1 MNNYSKVMRKH
12 GKSFFWASWFLD
24 KNTANKLYA
33 VYALC
38 RRLDDLVD
46 TSNKNS
52 EAYEEIAKIISLSNN
67 TQYNEIFEEFK
78 SIDSNLHPRQDIVIE
93 FLKGQLSDLDF
104 RQPSDLGQLLKY
116 CYRVAG
122 VVGLMI
128 CDVLDIHDSNLR
140 YFAIDFGIA
149 MQLTNICRDIKEDAQ
164 IGRIYLPKNETA
176 SLGIDNFK
184 APSNTDLM
192 IIDGSRDKLIK
203 LADTYYQSGVC
214 GIYQLPK
221 KIKRSFMVASNIYQG
236 IGHKIIRKRCS
247 FNENR
252 VYLSKFEKLNLTFK
266 TVLKRS
272 KFIDRPLHE
281 KNLHTSL
288 HNLPDTDFQ

>member
-1 MNNYSKVMRKH
+1 MSNHSKVMQRH

-24 KNTANKLYA
+24 KNTANKLFA

-46 TSNKNS
+46 TSNKSS
-52 EAYEEIAKIISLSNN
+52 EAKKEITKIISHINN
-67 TQYNEIFEEFK
+67 NQYKETFEEFK
-78 SIDSNLHPRQDIVIE
+78 SIDSTFHPKKNIINE

-104 RQPSDLGQLLKY
+104 KQPADLGQLLKY

-128 CDVLDIHDSNLR
+128 CDVLDIHDSRLR

-149 MQLTNICRDIKEDAQ
+149 MQLTNISRDIKEDAQ

-176 SLGIDNFK
+176 SLEIDNFK
-184 APSNTDLM
+184 APTKTDLM
-192 IIDGSRDKLIK
+192 IINGARDKLIK
-203 LADTYYQSGVC
+203 LADQYYQSGVC
-214 GIYQLPK
+214 GINQLPK

-236 IGHKIIRKRCS
+236 IGHKIIQKNSS
-247 FNENR
+247 FNEHR
-252 VYLSKFEKLNLTFK
+252 IFLSKLEKLNLTIK
-266 TVLKRS
+266 TLLKLS
-272 KFIDRPLHE
+272 NVIERPLHE
-281 KNLHTSL
+281 TKLHASL
-288 HNLPDTDFQ
+288 HDLPDTNF

>member
-1 MNNYSKVMRKH
+1 MQEH

-24 KNTANKLYA
+24 KNTANKLFT

-46 TSNKNS
+46 TSNKKS
-52 EAYEEIAKIISLSNN
+52 EAKEEIARVISLTNN
-67 TQYNEIFEEFK
+67 NQYKETFEEFK
-78 SIDSNLHPRQDIVIE
+78 SIDRHLHPRQDIIIE

-104 RQPSDLGQLLKY
+104 RQPNDLGQLLKY

-128 CDVLDIHDSNLR
+128 CDVLDIRDSKLR

-176 SLGIDNFK
+176 SLAIGNFRS
-184 APSNTDLM
+184 PSNTDL
-192 IIDGSRDKLIK
+192 IIINSSRDKLIK
-203 LADTYYQSGVC
+203 LADEYYQSGMY
-214 GIYQLPK
+214 GINQLPI
-221 KIKRSFMVASNIYQG
+221 KIKRSFRVASNIYQG
-236 IGHKIIRKRCS
+236 IGHKIIKKRCS
-247 FNENR
+247 FNEQR
-252 VYLSKFEKLNLTFK
+252 VYLSKFEKLNLTIK
-266 TVLKRS
+266 TFLKRS
-272 KFIDRPLHE
+272 KSIDRPLHE
-281 KNLHTSL
+281 KKLHASL
-288 HNLPDTDFQ
+288 QNLPDTDL

>member
-1 MNNYSKVMRKH
+1 MQEH

-24 KNTANKLYA
+24 KNTANKLFT

-52 EAYEEIAKIISLSNN
+52 EAKEEIARVISLTNN
-67 TQYNEIFEEFK
+67 NQYKETFEEFK
-78 SIDSNLHPRQDIVIE
+78 SIDRHLHPRQDIIIE

-104 RQPSDLGQLLKY
+104 RQPNDLGQLLKY

-128 CDVLDIHDSNLR
+128 CDVLDIGDSKLR

-176 SLGIDNFK
+176 SLAIGNFRS
-184 APSNTDLM
+184 PSNTDL
-192 IIDGSRDKLIK
+192 IIINSSRDKLIK
-203 LADTYYQSGVC
+203 LADEYYQSGMY
-214 GIYQLPK
+214 GINQLPL
-221 KIKRSFMVASNIYQG
+221 KIKRSFRVASNIYQG
-236 IGHKIIRKRCS
+236 IGHKIIKKRCS
-247 FNENR
+247 FNEQR
-252 VYLSKFEKLNLTFK
+252 VYLSKFEKLNLTIK
-266 TVLKRS
+266 TFLKRS
-272 KFIDRPLHE
+272 KSIDRPLHE
-281 KNLHTSL
+281 KKLHASL
-288 HNLPDTDFQ
+288 QNLPDTDL

>member
-1 MNNYSKVMRKH
+1 MQEH

-24 KNTANKLYA
+24 KNTANKLFA

-46 TSNKNS
+46 TSNENT
-52 EAYEEIAKIISLSNN
+52 EAKEEIARVISLTNN
-67 TQYNEIFEEFK
+67 NQYKETFEEFK
-78 SIDSNLHPRQDIVIE
+78 SIDSKLHPRQDIIIE

-104 RQPSDLGQLLKY
+104 RQPNDLGQLLKY

-128 CDVLDIHDSNLR
+128 CDVLDIRDSKLR

-176 SLGIDNFK
+176 SLAIGNFRS
-184 APSNTDLM
+184 PSNTDL
-192 IIDGSRDKLIK
+192 IIINSSRDKLIK
-203 LADTYYQSGVC
+203 LADEYYQSGMY
-214 GIYQLPK
+214 GINQLPI
-221 KIKRSFMVASNIYQG
+221 KIKRSFRVASNIYQG
-236 IGHKIIRKRCS
+236 IGHKILQKGCS
-247 FNENR
+247 FNEQR
-252 VYLSKFEKLNLTFK
+252 VYLSKFEKLNLTIK
-266 TVLKRS
+266 TFLKRS
-272 KFIDRPLHE
+272 KSIDRPLHQ
-281 KNLHTSL
+281 KKLHASL
-288 HNLPDTDFQ
+288 QNLPDTDL

>member
-1 MNNYSKVMRKH
+1 MQEH

-24 KNTANKLYA
+24 KNTANKLFT

-46 TSNKNS
+46 TSNKKS
-52 EAYEEIAKIISLSNN
+52 EAKEEIARVISLTNN
-67 TQYNEIFEEFK
+67 NQYKETFEEFK
-78 SIDSNLHPRQDIVIE
+78 SIDRHLHPRQDIIIE

-104 RQPSDLGQLLKY
+104 RQPNDLGQLLKY

-128 CDVLDIHDSNLR
+128 CDVLDIGDSKLR

-176 SLGIDNFK
+176 SLAIGNFRS
-184 APSNTDLM
+184 PSNTDL
-192 IIDGSRDKLIK
+192 IIINSSRDKLIK
-203 LADTYYQSGVC
+203 LADEYYQSGMY
-214 GIYQLPK
+214 GINQLPI
-221 KIKRSFMVASNIYQG
+221 KIKRSFRVASNIYQG
-236 IGHKIIRKRCS
+236 IGHKIIKKRCS
-247 FNENR
+247 FNEQR
-252 VYLSKFEKLNLTFK
+252 VYLSKFEKLNLTIK
-266 TVLKRS
+266 TFLKRS
-272 KFIDRPLHE
+272 KSIDRPLHE
-281 KNLHTSL
+281 KKLHASL
-288 HNLPDTDFQ
+288 QNLPDTDL

>member
-1 MNNYSKVMRKH
+1 MNNYSKVMQEH

-24 KNTANKLYA
+24 KNTANKLFT

-46 TSNKNS
+46 TSNENS
-52 EAYEEIAKIISLSNN
+52 EAKEEIARVISLTNN
-67 TQYNEIFEEFK
+67 NQYKETFEEFK
-78 SIDSNLHPRQDIVIE
+78 RIDSKLHPRQDIITE

-104 RQPSDLGQLLKY
+104 RQPNDLGQLLKY

-128 CDVLDIHDSNLR
+128 CDVLDIRDSKLR

-176 SLGIDNFK
+176 SLAIGNFK
-184 APSNTDLM
+184 SPSNTDL
-192 IIDGSRDKLIK
+192 IIINSSRDKLIK
-203 LADTYYQSGVC
+203 LADKYYQSGMY
-214 GIYQLPK
+214 GINQLPI
-221 KIKRSFMVASNIYQG
+221 KIKRSFRVASNIYQG
-236 IGHKIIRKRCS
+236 IGHKILQKRCS
-247 FNENR
+247 FNEQR
-252 VYLSKFEKLNLTFK
+252 VYLSKFEKLSLTIK
-266 TVLKRS
+266 TFLKRS
-272 KFIDRPLHE
+272 KFIDRPLHQ
-281 KNLHTSL
+281 KKLHASL
-288 HNLPDTDFQ
+288 QNLPDTDH

>member
-1 MNNYSKVMRKH
+1 MQEH

-24 KNTANKLYA
+24 KNTANKLFT

-46 TSNKNS
+46 TSNENS
-52 EAYEEIAKIISLSNN
+52 EAKEEIARVISLTNN
-67 TQYNEIFEEFK
+67 NQYKETFEEFK
-78 SIDSNLHPRQDIVIE
+78 SIDSKLHPRQDIIIE

-104 RQPSDLGQLLKY
+104 RQPNDLDQLLKY

-128 CDVLDIHDSNLR
+128 CDVLDIRDSKLR

-176 SLGIDNFK
+176 SLAIGNFK
-184 APSNTDLM
+184 SPSNTDL
-192 IIDGSRDKLIK
+192 IIINSSRDKLIK
-203 LADTYYQSGVC
+203 LADKYYQSGMY
-214 GIYQLPK
+214 GINQLPI
-221 KIKRSFMVASNIYQG
+221 KIKRSFRVASNIYQG
-236 IGHKIIRKRCS
+236 IGHKILQKRCS
-247 FNENR
+247 FNEQR
-252 VYLSKFEKLNLTFK
+252 VYLSKFEKLSLTIK
-266 TVLKRS
+266 TFLKRS
-272 KFIDRPLHE
+272 KFIDRPLHQ
-281 KNLHTSL
+281 KKLHASL
-288 HNLPDTDFQ
+288 QNLPDTDH

>member
-1 MNNYSKVMRKH
+1 MNNHSKVMQEH

-24 KNTANKLYA
+24 KNTANKLFA

-46 TSNKNS
+46 TSNRNA
-52 EAYEEIAKIISLSNN
+52 EAKEEIARVISLTNN
-67 TQYNEIFEEFK
+67 NQYKETFEELK
-78 SIDSNLHPRQDIVIE
+78 SLDSKLHPRQDIIIE

-104 RQPSDLGQLLKY
+104 RQPKDLGQLMKY

-128 CDVLDIHDSNLR
+128 CDVLDIHDSKLR

-164 IGRIYLPKNETA
+164 IGRIYLPKNETI
-176 SLGIDNFK
+176 SLGINNFRS
-184 APSNTDLM
+184 PSNTDL
-192 IIDGSRDKLIK
+192 IIINSSRDKLIK
-203 LADTYYQSGVC
+203 LADEYYQSGIC
-214 GIYQLPK
+214 GINQLPK

-236 IGHKIIRKRCS
+236 IGHKILKKRYS
-247 FNENR
+247 FNEQR
-252 VYLSKFEKLNLTFK
+252 VYLSKFEKLNLTIK
-266 TVLKRS
+266 TFLKRS
-272 KFIDRPLHE
+272 KFIEKPMHE
-281 KNLHTSL
+281 KKLHASL
-288 HNLPDTDFQ
+288 QNLPDIDL

>member
-1 MNNYSKVMRKH
+1 MQKH

-24 KNTANKLYA
+24 KNTANKLFT

-46 TSNKNS
+46 TSNENS
-52 EAYEEIAKIISLSNN
+52 EAKEEIARVISLTNN
-67 TQYNEIFEEFK
+67 NQYKETFEEFK
-78 SIDSNLHPRQDIVIE
+78 SIDSKLHPRQDIIIE

-104 RQPSDLGQLLKY
+104 RQPNDLDQLLKY

-128 CDVLDIHDSNLR
+128 CDVLDIRDSKLR

-176 SLGIDNFK
+176 SLAIGNFK
-184 APSNTDLM
+184 SPSNTDL
-192 IIDGSRDKLIK
+192 IIINSSRDKLIK
-203 LADTYYQSGVC
+203 LADKYYQSGMY
-214 GIYQLPK
+214 GINQLPI
-221 KIKRSFMVASNIYQG
+221 KIKRSFRVASNIYQG
-236 IGHKIIRKRCS
+236 IGHKILQKRCS
-247 FNENR
+247 FNEQR
-252 VYLSKFEKLNLTFK
+252 VYLSKFEKLNLTIK
-266 TVLKRS
+266 TFLKRS
-272 KFIDRPLHE
+272 KSIDRPLHQ
-281 KNLHTSL
+281 KKLHASL
-288 HNLPDTDFQ
+288 QNLPDTDL

>member
-1 MNNYSKVMRKH
+1 MQEH

-24 KNTANKLYA
+24 KNTANKLFA

-46 TSNKNS
+46 TSNRNS
-52 EAYEEIAKIISLSNN
+52 EAKEEIAKVISLTNN
-67 TQYNEIFEEFK
+67 NQYKETFEEFE
-78 SIDSNLHPRQDIVIE
+78 SIDSKLHPRQDIIIE

-104 RQPSDLGQLLKY
+104 RQPNDLGQLLKY

-128 CDVLDIHDSNLR
+128 CDVLDIRDSKLR

-176 SLGIDNFK
+176 SLAIGNFRS
-184 APSNTDLM
+184 PSNTDLM
-192 IIDGSRDKLIK
+192 IINSSRDKLIK
-203 LADTYYQSGVC
+203 LADRYYQSGIY
-214 GIYQLPK
+214 GINQLPK

-236 IGHKIIRKRCS
+236 IGHKIIQKRCS
-247 FNENR
+247 FNEQR
-252 VYLSKFEKLNLTFK
+252 VYLSIFEKLNLTIK
-266 TVLKRS
+266 TFLKRP
-272 KFIDRPLHE
+272 KFINRPLHE
-281 KNLHTSL
+281 KKLHAL
-288 HNLPDTDFQ
+288 LQDLPDIDF

>member
-1 MNNYSKVMRKH
+1 MNNYSKVMQEH

-24 KNTANKLYA
+24 KNTANKLFA

-46 TSNKNS
+46 TSNRNS
-52 EAYEEIAKIISLSNN
+52 EAKEEIAKVISLTNN
-67 TQYNEIFEEFK
+67 NQYKETFEEFE
-78 SIDSNLHPRQDIVIE
+78 SIDSKLHPRQDIIIE

-104 RQPSDLGQLLKY
+104 RQPNDLGQLLKY

-128 CDVLDIHDSNLR
+128 CDVLDIRDSKLR

-176 SLGIDNFK
+176 SLAIGNFRS
-184 APSNTDLM
+184 PSNTDLM
-192 IIDGSRDKLIK
+192 IINSSRDKLIK
-203 LADTYYQSGVC
+203 LADRYYQSGIY
-214 GIYQLPK
+214 GINQLPK

-236 IGHKIIRKRCS
+236 IGHKIIQKRCS
-247 FNENR
+247 FNEQR
-252 VYLSKFEKLNLTFK
+252 VYLSIFEKLNLTIK
-266 TVLKRS
+266 TFLKRP
-272 KFIDRPLHE
+272 KFINRPLHE
-281 KNLHTSL
+281 KKLHAL
-288 HNLPDTDFQ
+288 LQDLPDIDF

>member
-1 MNNYSKVMRKH
+1 MNNYSKVMQEH

-24 KNTANKLYA
+24 KNTANKLFT

-46 TSNKNS
+46 TSNENS
-52 EAYEEIAKIISLSNN
+52 EAKEEIARVISLTNN
-67 TQYNEIFEEFK
+67 NQYKETFKEFK
-78 SIDSNLHPRQDIVIE
+78 SIDTHLHPRQDIIIE

-104 RQPSDLGQLLKY
+104 RQPKDLGQLLKY

-128 CDVLDIHDSNLR
+128 CDVLDIRDSKLR

-176 SLGIDNFK
+176 SLKINNFRS
-184 APSNTDLM
+184 PSNTDL
-192 IIDGSRDKLIK
+192 IIINSSRDKLIK
-203 LADTYYQSGVC
+203 LADEYYQSGMY
-214 GIYQLPK
+214 GINQLPI
-221 KIKRSFMVASNIYQG
+221 KIKRSFRVASNIYQG
-236 IGHKIIRKRCS
+236 IGHKILQKRCS
-247 FNENR
+247 FNEQR
-252 VYLSKFEKLNLTFK
+252 VYLSKFEKLNLTIK
-266 TVLKRS
+266 TFLKRS
-272 KFIDRPLHE
+272 KSIDRPLHE
-281 KNLHTSL
+281 KKLHVSL
-288 HNLPDTDFQ
+288 QNLPDINF

>member
-1 MNNYSKVMRKH
+1 MQEH

-24 KNTANKLYA
+24 KNTANKLFT

-46 TSNKNS
+46 TSNENS
-52 EAYEEIAKIISLSNN
+52 EAKEEIARVISLTNN
-67 TQYNEIFEEFK
+67 NQYKETFEEFK
-78 SIDSNLHPRQDIVIE
+78 SIDSKLHPRQDIIIE

-104 RQPSDLGQLLKY
+104 RQPNDLGQLLKY

-128 CDVLDIHDSNLR
+128 CDVLDIRDSKLR

-176 SLGIDNFK
+176 SLAIGNFK
-184 APSNTDLM
+184 SPSNTDL
-192 IIDGSRDKLIK
+192 IIINSSRDKLIK
-203 LADTYYQSGVC
+203 LADEYYQSGMN
-214 GIYQLPK
+214 GINQLPI
-221 KIKRSFMVASNIYQG
+221 KIKRSFRVASNIYQG
-236 IGHKIIRKRCS
+236 IGHKILQKRCS
-247 FNENR
+247 FNEQR
-252 VYLSKFEKLNLTFK
+252 VYLSKSEKLNLTIK
-266 TVLKRS
+266 TFLKRS
-272 KFIDRPLHE
+272 KSIDRPLHQ
-281 KNLHTSL
+281 KKLHASL
-288 HNLPDTDFQ
+288 KNLPDTDL

>member
-1 MNNYSKVMRKH
+1 MNNYSKVMQEH

-24 KNTANKLYA
+24 KNTANKLFT

-46 TSNKNS
+46 TSNKKS
-52 EAYEEIAKIISLSNN
+52 EAKEEIARVISLTNN
-67 TQYNEIFEEFK
+67 NQYKETFEEFK
-78 SIDSNLHPRQDIVIE
+78 SIDRHLHPRQDIIIE

-104 RQPSDLGQLLKY
+104 RQPNDLGQLLKY

-128 CDVLDIHDSNLR
+128 CDVLDIGDSKLR

-176 SLGIDNFK
+176 SLAIGNFRS
-184 APSNTDLM
+184 PSNTDL
-192 IIDGSRDKLIK
+192 IIINSSRDKLIK
-203 LADTYYQSGVC
+203 LADEYYQSGMY
-214 GIYQLPK
+214 GINQLPL
-221 KIKRSFMVASNIYQG
+221 KIKRSFRVASNIYQG
-236 IGHKIIRKRCS
+236 IGHKIIKKRCS
-247 FNENR
+247 FNEQR
-252 VYLSKFEKLNLTFK
+252 VYLSKFEKLNLTIK
-266 TVLKRS
+266 TFLKHS
-272 KFIDRPLHE
+272 KSIDRPLHE
-281 KNLHTSL
+281 KKLHASL
-288 HNLPDTDFQ
+288 QNLPDTDL

>member
-1 MNNYSKVMRKH
+1 MNNYSKVMQEH

-24 KNTANKLYA
+24 KNTANKLFA

-46 TSNKNS
+46 TSNENT
-52 EAYEEIAKIISLSNN
+52 EAKEEIARIISLTNN
-67 TQYNEIFEEFK
+67 NKYKETFEEFK
-78 SIDSNLHPRQDIVIE
+78 SIDSHLYPRQDIIIE

-104 RQPSDLGQLLKY
+104 RQPQDLGQLMKY

-128 CDVLDIHDSNLR
+128 CDVLDIRDSKLR

-176 SLGIDNFK
+176 SLEINNFRS
-184 APSNTDLM
+184 PSNTDL
-192 IIDGSRDKLIK
+192 IIINSSRDKLIK
-203 LADTYYQSGVC
+203 LADEYYQSGMY
-214 GIYQLPK
+214 GINQLPI
-221 KIKRSFMVASNIYQG
+221 KIKRSFRVASNIYQG
-236 IGHKIIRKRCS
+236 IGHKILQKRCS
-247 FNENR
+247 FNEQR
-252 VYLSKFEKLNLTFK
+252 VYLSKFEKLSLTIK
-266 TVLKRS
+266 TFLKRS
-272 KFIDRPLHE
+272 KFIDRPLHQ
-281 KNLHTSL
+281 KKLHASL
-288 HNLPDTDFQ
+288 QNLPDTDL

>member
-1 MNNYSKVMRKH
+1 MNNYSKVMQEH

-24 KNTANKLYA
+24 KNTANKLFT

-46 TSNKNS
+46 TSNENS
-52 EAYEEIAKIISLSNN
+52 EAKEEIARVISLTNN
-67 TQYNEIFEEFK
+67 NQYKETFEEFK
-78 SIDSNLHPRQDIVIE
+78 RIDSKLHPRQDIIIE

-104 RQPSDLGQLLKY
+104 RQPNDLDQLLKY

-128 CDVLDIHDSNLR
+128 CDVLDIRDSKLR

-176 SLGIDNFK
+176 SLAIGNFK
-184 APSNTDLM
+184 SPSNTDL
-192 IIDGSRDKLIK
+192 IIINSSRDKLIK
-203 LADTYYQSGVC
+203 LADKYYQSGMY
-214 GIYQLPK
+214 GINQLPI
-221 KIKRSFMVASNIYQG
+221 KIKRSFRVASNIYQG
-236 IGHKIIRKRCS
+236 IGHKILQKRCS
-247 FNENR
+247 FNEQR
-252 VYLSKFEKLNLTFK
+252 VYLSKFEKLSLTIK
-266 TVLKRS
+266 TFLKRS
-272 KFIDRPLHE
+272 KFIDRPLHQ
-281 KNLHTSL
+281 KKLHASL
-288 HNLPDTDFQ
+288 QNLPDTDL